1 MADSY
6 NIRMDHVSL
15 KNSAVVNNGTINNTT
30 YNAPAD
36 NAAVLRE
43 LADAQNKLSV
53 YAPKI
58 ADSVA
63 ELREAIE
70 KKDQKTVRQKI
81 AELTSGTVAEIVK
94 GVLGAAG
101 SRAALYYLGWG

>member
-1 MADSY
+1 MAEEFRIG
-6 NIRMDHVSL
+6 NLTVT
-15 KNSAVVNNGTINNTT
+15 NGAVVNNGTINNTT

-43 LADAQNKLSV
+43 LADAQNKLSE

-58 ADSVA
+58 ADAVA

-101 SRAALYYLGWG
+101 SRAALHYLGWG